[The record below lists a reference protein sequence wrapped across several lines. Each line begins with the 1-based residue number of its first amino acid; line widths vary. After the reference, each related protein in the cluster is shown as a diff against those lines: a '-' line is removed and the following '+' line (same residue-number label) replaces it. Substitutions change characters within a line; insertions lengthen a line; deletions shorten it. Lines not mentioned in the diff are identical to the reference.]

1 MKTKKKPNKQLS
13 AVDLELLELLNKSKD
28 VANML
33 CETGTAF
40 CNDAID
46 LGDLARKVAEK
57 RGFSQENYWT
67 DFK

>member
-1 MKTKKKPNKQLS
+1 MKTKKKPTKQLS
-13 AVDLELLELLNKSKD
+13 VNDLELLELINKSKD
-28 VANML
+28 VSNML
-33 CETGTAF
+33 CETGTAY

-57 RGFSQENYWT
+57 RGFSQENYWS